1 MKTVHSLPLG
11 SDMQVGDGYICLGH
25 TAGGPETG
33 WNFREN
39 STDDKS

>member
-25 TAGGPETG
+25 TDGGSRNRMELQG
-33 WNFREN
+33 ELN
-39 STDDKS
+39 